1 MSLIRDRRIGGAPR
15 NDMAAAKKNTK
26 PGYDFIVAS
35 LKKDKN
41 ASYADIAAAAKK
53 KSLAVYPIMYGRAKA
68 ALGLVPSKPRGSKK
82 KKVGRPA
89 GSRGVG
95 RRGPGR
101 PRKNPKPDS
110 LEGILAAV
118 KSSEI
123 DKERYREALE
133 QVQDIIADALAD

>member
-1 MSLIRDRRIGGAPR
+1 M
-15 NDMAAAKKNTK
+15 AAKKNTK

-35 LKKDKN
+35 LKKDKKV
-41 ASYADIAAAAKK
+41 SYADIAAAAKK
-53 KSLAVYPIMYGRAKA
+53 KGLAVYPIMYGRAKA

-89 GSRGVG
+89 G

-101 PRKNPKPDS
+101 PRKNPAPSS

-118 KSSEI
+118 KSSEV
-123 DKERYREALE
+123 DKARYREALE